1 MRAPSLAEI
10 INAASLGEGKR
21 PAQMRPTLD
30 DSVPIDL
37 STLPLFA
44 AGVKPLELPKLG
56 QGNGVIVPNGEFG
69 GLLLTLD
76 PGARRPLAAPVGRP
90 ILRYGDGGVFGWR
103 SSTRAWGTANL
114 EFFRWYED
122 QDPNGQ
128 IAQILLWSQG
138 YAQPTGDVVV
148 TTTVVPASGT
158 KITVVDRAKGAA
170 AALFALQPNNVG
182 TTIRNRATLTAAMGG
197 GASIATVSIA
207 TSLAEIAAGNTDD
220 LSPGEFFS
228 GWAGLLLALDNDE
241 ACSIE
246 ITESL
251 S

>member
-30 DSVPIDL
+30 DSAPIDL

-56 QGNGVIVPNGEFG
+56 QGQNGVIVPNGEFG

-90 ILRYGDGGVFGWR
+90 ILRYGDGGLFGWR

-114 EFFRWYED
+114 EFFRWYEE

-148 TTTVVPASGT
+148 TTTVVPAANRLT
-158 KITVVDRAKGAA
+158 TVVTRLKGAA
-170 AALFALQPNNVG
+170 AAAFALQPNNIG
-182 TTIRNRATLTAAMGG
+182 TTIRNRAYTSSGV
-197 GASIATVSIA
+197 ASIGTLAIA
-207 TSLAEIAAGNTDD
+207 LNAAALAAGNTIE
-220 LSPGEFFS
+220 LGPGEFAADVP
-228 GWAGLLLALDNDE
+228 GALYFDNDE
-241 ACSIE
+241 LVVFEVVEA
-246 ITESL
+246 L